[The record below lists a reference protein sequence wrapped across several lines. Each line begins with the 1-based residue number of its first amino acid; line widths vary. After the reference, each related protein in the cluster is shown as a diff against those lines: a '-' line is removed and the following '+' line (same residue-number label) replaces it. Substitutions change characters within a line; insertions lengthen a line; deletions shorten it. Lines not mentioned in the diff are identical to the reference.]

1 MARARVSPT
10 LTSEHGQICC
20 ARCDSAIASGKESWK
35 EHASMTEVRAAEL
48 PGAGLSVEP
57 NVVVRRFCC
66 RSCGALLDSET
77 ALPGDPF
84 LQDFVAV

>member
-1 MARARVSPT
+1 MARTRVSPT
-10 LTSEHGQICC
+10 LTGEHGQIFCG
-20 ARCDSAIASGKESWK
+20 RCGSAIASGQESWK
-35 EHASMTEVRAAEL
+35 AQTSMTEVRAAAL

-66 RSCGALLDSET
+66 RSCGALLDSEI

-84 LQDFVAV
+84 LQDFVVV